1 MTGGVVVCLG
11 TTGWNFAAGMSG
23 GLAYVLDEDG
33 AFADRCNQ
41 SMVELGPVPRD
52 SGTVLADGNGLE
64 LEPVLADMLADD
76 ERRLYTLIAR
86 HRHFTNSARAARL
99 LANWDDVIGKFV
111 KVLPVDF
118 RAALTQ
124 ARAAAQAAAGTQPA
138 ERL

>member
-1 MTGGVVVCLG
+1 
-11 TTGWNFAAGMSG
+11 MSG

-33 AFADRCNQ
+33 TFADRCNQ

-52 SGTVLADGNGLE
+52 SGTVLTDGNGLE

-86 HRHFTNSARAARL
+86 HRHFTNSARAAHL
-99 LANWDDVIGKFV
+99 LENWDDVIGKFV

-124 ARAAAQAAAGTQPA
+124 ARAAADASAGTQPA